1 MDTSW
6 SCSLWV
12 QTRPSNKS
20 SVTSSRCRRSWR
32 NSTDVTHNALHKTRD
47 RWPLDLA
54 LLALI
59 KQLIKSDYM
68 ISTPFFSPPSL
79 QSGILQ
85 LVVKGQ
91 LEQSSDKDETEETRF
106 ITYLIHFPI
115 SLNIMPKYNFGK
127 KNIVGYLH
135 CVQIAVR
142 YQRQDIWVTCAYKN
156 MKCILSI
163 NVFFCRLVYIYWNCT
178 YWRLIWDILL
188 WIHLVNIPN

>member
-1 MDTSW
+1 
-6 SCSLWV
+6 
-12 QTRPSNKS
+12 
-20 SVTSSRCRRSWR
+20 
-32 NSTDVTHNALHKTRD
+32 
-47 RWPLDLA
+47 
-54 LLALI
+54 
-59 KQLIKSDYM
+59 M
-68 ISTPFFSPPSL
+68 ISTPFFPPPSL

-142 YQRQDIWVTCAYKN
+142 YQRQDI
-156 MKCILSI
+156 
-163 NVFFCRLVYIYWNCT
+163 
-178 YWRLIWDILL
+178 
-188 WIHLVNIPN
+188 